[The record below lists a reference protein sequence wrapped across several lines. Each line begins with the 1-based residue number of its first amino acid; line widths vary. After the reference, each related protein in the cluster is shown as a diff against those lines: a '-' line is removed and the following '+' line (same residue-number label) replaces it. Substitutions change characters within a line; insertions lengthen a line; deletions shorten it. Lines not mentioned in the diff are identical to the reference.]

1 MRAVT
6 ISAFGDP
13 DVLTE
18 VDLPDPT
25 PGPGQ
30 LTIDVTHAAVGLVDL
45 LFRRGYFADREGFP
59 APPFVPGLEV
69 AGTVRE
75 LGAGVTGF
83 RVGEPV
89 VTLSRISLGGYASV
103 AVADA
108 DITVSLAGTDID
120 PAQAVAAL
128 PNAVTAY
135 LSLTRVAHLAEGER
149 VLVHGAAGGLAAT
162 VPPVARSLGASRV
175 IGTVSSPARIPDTAH
190 LGYDDILTSDTFA
203 DTLRENPVDVV
214 VDPVGGDVRTAS
226 LDVLAPLGRI
236 LVLGHAASTPDQP
249 LTGDDLWHRNV
260 AMLGFAV
267 GPYFAT
273 DPAAARPAAEA
284 VLPLLAGGDLTLRV
298 DLLPLGRAE
307 EAHRRLEAHQVPGRL
322 VLTV

>member
-1 MRAVT
+1 VT

-30 LTIDVTHAAVGLVDL
+30 LTIDTTHAAVGLVDL
-45 LFRRGYFADREGFP
+45 FFRRGYFADREGFP
-59 APPFVPGLEV
+59 VPPFVPGLEV

-83 RVGEPV
+83 RAGEPV
-89 VTLSRISLGGYASV
+89 VTLSRINLGGYASV

-108 DITVSLAGTDID
+108 DITVSLAGTAID

-135 LSLTRVAHLAEGER
+135 LSLTRIAHLAEGER

-175 IGTVSSPARIPDTAH
+175 IGTVSSPARIPDTAR
-190 LGYDDILTSDTFA
+190 LGYDEILTSDAFA
-203 DTLRENPVDVV
+203 DTLRENPVDIV

-236 LVLGHAASTPDQP
+236 LLLGHAASTPDQP
-249 LTGDDLWHRNV
+249 LTGDDLWHRNI

-267 GPYFAT
+267 GPYLKT
-273 DPAAARPAAEA
+273 NPAVARPAAEA

-298 DLLPLGRAE
+298 DLLPLGQAD
-307 EAHRRLEAHQVPGRL
+307 EAHRRLEAHRVPGRL